1 MAEAAAPPA
10 PAEGAEAA
18 TPEAPQP
25 AVAPADELPAT
36 AEEALAG
43 LPPIIIKKVMDE
55 GHGGGH
61 GGAWKIALAD
71 MMTAMMAFFLLMWI
85 LGAST
90 EVQRKS
96 IADYFKPTSVVTLAN
111 KSGGANGFFGGMS
124 IIDPKALPNQASQT
138 GLVQLSAPG
147 REEYDSTHPDEA
159 LPEGLNDAE
168 RRKIAE
174 AEDNR
179 NFENL
184 QAKIKEK
191 LASDKKTQDLLSVV
205 KFVNEKEGLR
215 IEILDTAGFSMFTS
229 GTNSIEPK
237 ARELISQVG
246 ESLKAVGNQIAVRG
260 HTDAYQ
266 FKNSGNNNWALSAA
280 RADAT
285 RALLVA
291 DGVTQDRF
299 SRIEG
304 VADSQPVNAQNPLDP
319 KNRRISITV
328 MYRNSGASGAAAPA
342 P

>member
-1 MAEAAAPPA
+1 MADAQTTEAAPP
-10 PAEGAEAA
+10 
-18 TPEAPQP
+18 QP
-25 AVAPADELPAT
+25 PADAAAKPDDGLPAT

-43 LPPIIIKKVMDE
+43 LPPIIIKKVVDD
-55 GHGGGH
+55 GHGGAH

-85 LGAST
+85 LGATNES
-90 EVQRKS
+90 QRKS
-96 IADYFKPTSVVTLAN
+96 IADYFKPTSVVTLAS

-124 IIDPKALPNQASQT
+124 IIDPKALPSQASQT

-147 REEYDSTHPDEA
+147 RDPNESTHPDQA
-159 LPEGLNDAE
+159 LPEGLNDEE
-168 RRKIAE
+168 RRKIVE
-174 AEDNR
+174 EQDNR
-179 NFENL
+179 NFEEL
-184 QAKIKEK
+184 QARIKEK

-215 IEILDTAGFSMFTS
+215 IEILDTAGFSMFAS
-229 GTNSIEPK
+229 GTNTIEPR

-266 FKNSGNNNWALSAA
+266 FKNSGNNNWALSAS

-285 RALLVA
+285 RTLLVS

-304 VADSQPVNAQNPLDP
+304 VADSQPVNPQNPLDP

-328 MYRNSGASGAAAPA
+328 LYRNATGGPAAQSAP
-342 P
+342 